1 MHAPVN
7 SSNDADLVESRTPV
21 YRGMSGSNPFIS
33 VLPAILFYTQN
44 NNKKNHAFS
53 LSLSLCKNRFLFV
66 EGVFRNT
73 N

>member
-44 NNKKNHAFS
+44 NNKKNHAFFS
-53 LSLSLCKNRFLFV
+53 FFLSLQKSFPFCRGSV
-66 EGVFRNT
+66 
-73 N
+73 